1 MSVSISL
8 DNGTQLS
15 MGIKIAFGDLHIMRH
30 GIKID
35 LGPRA
40 PVDMI
45 HKTKPTFT
53 KTQDTYVC
61 VRLRLIQ
68 NPMTLWSNYML
79 FKMIC
84 Q

>member
-53 KTQDTYVC
+53 KNAGH
-61 VRLRLIQ
+61 VRLRA
-68 NPMTLWSNYML
+68 PAADTKSNDLMVKLYA
-79 FKMIC
+79 F
-84 Q
+84 